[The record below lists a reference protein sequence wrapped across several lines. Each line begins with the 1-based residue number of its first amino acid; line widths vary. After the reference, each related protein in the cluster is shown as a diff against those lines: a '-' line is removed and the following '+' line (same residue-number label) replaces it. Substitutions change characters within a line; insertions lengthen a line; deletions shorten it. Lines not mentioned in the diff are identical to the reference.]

1 MAPRASW
8 KGFLTIGAL
17 SCAVGLYAA
26 ASTAERIALNL
37 VNRKTGHRL
46 RRQYVDEETGQPV
59 EGGDQVKGYEV
70 EKGAFVTLEPEEVA
84 SVVPQGDKTIAI
96 AAFLPCD
103 GIDTLYL
110 DRPYFLAPVDAPGAE
125 AFALIAAGMQAAQV
139 AALGEAVLFRR
150 VRKLLIRPGLEN
162 GALLADTLN
171 FDYEVRPAEEA
182 FAGIPEVAVTG
193 EMVDLATHIIRGKS
207 GAFDPAA
214 FDDRYE
220 AALAE
225 LVRAKME
232 GRTLPKARTPRAAKV
247 VDLLDALRASAGA
260 AGGAK
265 KPAPKGTGAKA
276 RAAGGKA
283 KAGAKAAARPA
294 PRSGRKAG

>member
-110 DRPYFLAPVDAPGAE
+110 DRPYFLAPVDAPD
-125 AFALIAAGMQAAQV
+125 
-139 AALGEAVLFRR
+139 
-150 VRKLLIRPGLEN
+150 RK
-162 GALLADTLN
+162 
-171 FDYEVRPAEEA
+171 
-182 FAGIPEVAVTG
+182 
-193 EMVDLATHIIRGKS
+193 S
-207 GAFDPAA
+207 
-214 FDDRYE
+214 
-220 AALAE
+220 
-225 LVRAKME
+225 
-232 GRTLPKARTPRAAKV
+232 V
-247 VDLLDALRASAGA
+247 V
-260 AGGAK
+260 
-265 KPAPKGTGAKA
+265 
-276 RAAGGKA
+276 
-283 KAGAKAAARPA
+283 
-294 PRSGRKAG
+294 